1 MTSVSLEGKTRAAL
15 LRVLDRAIAID
26 GARAGNIQLFNPSLG
41 GLEIVAQR
49 GFDSA
54 FLQLFCLVRPDDPSA
69 CARAFRNRERVV
81 IADVNEDPHFVPYLS
96 MMSHARVRGVQSTPV
111 LDDRAVPIGV
121 LSTHFPTPCRLSAQ
135 GALALD
141 DCANAL
147 RPLLQLL
154 AAELT
159 PSRR

>member
-1 MTSVSLEGKTRAAL
+1 MTSVSLEGGIKAAL
-15 LRVLDRAIAID
+15 FRLLDCAIEID
-26 GARAGNIQLFNPSLG
+26 GARAGNVQLFNPSLG

-49 GFDSA
+49 GFDAA
-54 FLQLFCLVRPDDPSA
+54 FLQLFCLVRPDEPSA

-81 IADVNEDPHFVPYLS
+81 IVDVNEDPHFVPYLS
-96 MMSHARVRGVQSTPV
+96 MMSQSGVAAVQSTPV

-121 LSTHFPTPCRLSAQ
+121 LSTHFPRPCRLSAQ

-141 DCANAL
+141 DCTNAL
-147 RPLLQLL
+147 RPLLQVL

-159 PSRR
+159 TSRR